1 MAKERV
7 AGLIFF
13 FTGIYGLIFSLR
25 LPLGYW
31 REPGPGMFPLGLS
44 ILLCLSGV
52 LWFIYGKRKGE
63 ERIDWS
69 RSVRKLVTPLKIVG
83 LTVVFI
89 LTLDRLGYLI
99 TASLYMF
106 FLFLWVSRYKF
117 MITVGLAIALAVGSW
132 FFFEK
137 VLAVQLPKGLFPL

>member
-1 MAKERV
+1 
-7 AGLIFF
+7 
-13 FTGIYGLIFSLR
+13 
-25 LPLGYW
+25 
-31 REPGPGMFPLGLS
+31 MFPLGLS

-63 ERIDWS
+63 ERIDWGGL
-69 RSVRKLVTPLKIVG
+69 VRKLVTPLKIVG
-83 LTVVFI
+83 LTAVFI

-117 MITVGLAIALAVGSW
+117 MITVGLAIAFRGRKL
-132 FFFEK
+132 
-137 VLAVQLPKGLFPL
+137 VLFRKISCCPITKRTFPFMNISDQ

>member
-1 MAKERV
+1 MAKERA

-13 FTGIYGLIFSLR
+13 FTGIYGLIFSLK

-31 REPGPGMFPLGLS
+31 REPGPAMFPLGLS

-63 ERIDWS
+63 ERIDWGGL
-69 RSVRKLVTPLKIVG
+69 VRKLVTPLKIVG
-83 LTVVFI
+83 LTAVFI

-106 FLFLWVSRYKF
+106 FIFLWVSRYKF
-117 MITVGLAIALAVGSW
+117 MITVGLAIALGVGSW

-137 VLAVQLPKGLFPL
+137 FLAVQLPKGLFPL

>member
-1 MAKERV
+1 MNKEC
-7 AGLIFF
+7 AASLIFLF
-13 FTGIYGLIFSLR
+13 VGIYGLIFSIQ
-25 LPLGYW
+25 LPLGKW

-63 ERIDWS
+63 GNLDW
-69 RSVRKLVTPLKIVG
+69 RGLIRKLVTPLKIVG
-83 LTVVFI
+83 LTAVFI
-89 LTLDRLGYLI
+89 LTLDRLGYLV

-117 MITVGLAIALAVGSW
+117 MITVGLAIALGVGSW

-137 VLAVQLPKGLFPL
+137 LLAVQLPKGLLPL

>member
-1 MAKERV
+1 MAKERA

-13 FTGIYGLIFSLR
+13 LTGIYGLIFSLK
-25 LPLGYW
+25 LPLGNW
-31 REPGPGMFPLGLS
+31 REPGPAMFPLGLS

-52 LWFIYGKRKGE
+52 LWFICGKRKGE
-63 ERIDWS
+63 ATIDWG

-89 LTLDRLGYLI
+89 LTLDRLGYLV

-117 MITVGLAIALAVGSW
+117 MVTVGLALALGVGSW